1 MTHILTLL
9 VGAGLMWLAV
19 SPATAAANAR
29 GWIKRQ
35 TWDRVF

>member
-1 MTHILTLL
+1 MTHALTLL

-19 SPATAAANAR
+19 SPAAANAR